1 MSRSIQRVLHIPT
14 KTLRFLA
21 PIQRDLTMHSNKTSR
36 FGELL
41 KKMVMASYVFPD
53 VYTMM
58 REIDDSSCDCNNG

>member
-41 KKMVMASYVFPD
+41 KKMVMALYVFK
-53 VYTMM
+53 
-58 REIDDSSCDCNNG
+58 IFSISGCLHDDARDR